1 MAIGLRNRFSDL
13 FQHVAGGGQARFSAQ
28 SGRRKSVGRLPTI
41 VEIVLV
47 ALLGILLGLIF
58 LTLFAPLS
66 VPDRTAVAAV
76 SGPQN
81 SNQIINAK
89 SPFPASAIAPTALE
103 EAPAVAETTLNL
115 KLTGV
120 WANEDGGSATI
131 KLADGRE
138 KRFAVGDEIVSGV
151 TLSAVYADQVTLLR
165 GGAREALKFES
176 KTLGGGERT
185 VAPPPN
191 RIVRAPSVT
200 RLSSFMRLA
209 PVRNI
214 DGEFSIE
221 VYPVRDR
228 AAFNALGLQAG
239 DRLVS
244 INGATAPRDA
254 AALGRLIQEIQ
265 QSDRASVVVDRDGSQ
280 IPITITLDQLE
291 GSDVE

>member
-1 MAIGLRNRFSDL
+1 M
-13 FQHVAGGGQARFSAQ
+13 
-28 SGRRKSVGRLPTI
+28 I
-41 VEIVLV
+41 VEIGLI
-47 ALLGILLGLIF
+47 AFLGILLGLIF

-66 VPDRTAVAAV
+66 VPDRTAIAAAPGQ
-76 SGPQN
+76 SN
-81 SNQIINAK
+81 SNQTVNVK
-89 SPFPASAIAPTALE
+89 SPFPASAIAPAALE

-120 WANEDGGSATI
+120 WANEEGGSATI

-165 GGAREALKFES
+165 SGAREALKFES
-176 KTLGGGERT
+176 KTIGASERP
-185 VAPPPN
+185 VAPPAN
-191 RIVRAPSVT
+191 RIVRSPSVS

-228 AAFNALGLQAG
+228 AAFRALGLQSG

-244 INGATAPRDA
+244 INGASAPKDA
-254 AALGRLIQEIQ
+254 AALGSLIQEIQ
-265 QSDRASVVVDRDGSQ
+265 QSDRASIVVDRGGSQ